1 LGPPDLVG
9 ACWGGST
16 NLTAIK
22 PTAAAVAGQ
31 IHVLL
36 MRGTL
41 FGLCPHLWASLGP
54 DVLYVMVV
62 MYIYDDMML

>member
-1 LGPPDLVG
+1 
-9 ACWGGST
+9 
-16 NLTAIK
+16 
-22 PTAAAVAGQ
+22 
-31 IHVLL
+31 VLL
-36 MRGTL
+36 MRGRL